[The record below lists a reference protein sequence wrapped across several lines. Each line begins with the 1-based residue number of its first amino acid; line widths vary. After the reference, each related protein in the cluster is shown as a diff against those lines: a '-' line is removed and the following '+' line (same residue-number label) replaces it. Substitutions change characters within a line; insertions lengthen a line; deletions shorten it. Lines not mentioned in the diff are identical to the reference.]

1 MNKVIRLLFVMLIVP
16 MIASAQFEFA
26 NVFPADSSSVNS
38 HGLVVDAAGNLW
50 NAPYFSSLIDDGA
63 TRVKPVFIYDEN
75 GDQLDFSP
83 IYGTVTGD
91 SLLRFGPITG
101 VNKGADGNIYIA
113 SHGFRMTAATEGAV
127 VGGVWRSTTAF
138 IHVIN
143 PETGEGVEVIEVN
156 YVRLPATATAPVA
169 AHAPNRPAVTE
180 DGYVVLSFVFP
191 ASPIV
196 ILDPSDNWSVLQT
209 VTSDKLGFSRT
220 LEVSADGTMIFNP
233 NSEPFEEGGAAG
245 HVQVLKADDI
255 FSEYEVAT
263 PLAVGTPSGAI
274 ARVPGTNLV
283 FFSGAGVGNDPNA
296 AAPYI
301 SSRYYGYSLTT
312 NSIVSTFDWNYGSET
327 NPYKI
332 PRALAF
338 SDDGQTAYAGSFSNA
353 PGAIQKFGLAGEINE
368 NALTVTFRVNTATV
382 SDTLRAGDKVL
393 MRGAFRQGAD
403 GSYAEG
409 NFYGQDVNWGTSTL
423 SMNNVGGD
431 YWELGVTM
439 APGDGINFK
448 YYPLF
453 ADGSNTNSF
462 DDGWEAG
469 DPRNFVVPSDAT
481 ENIVLDLAYWNHTPP
496 FESKEDSVALF
507 FRVNVGS
514 QVATGAFN
522 PETDVIGLR
531 GEPVFDWGTTN
542 LILDA
547 EPVRENSRN
556 VFYSGAIYV
565 PEEMSGTPFKF
576 KYVFGAADNINT
588 GSIAWDDGNDAFN
601 PDGDGNN
608 QSVIA
613 QSDST
618 YAFKFFQGRRPPTA
632 EVVDASLQFAVNV
645 GVLEELNMFNRA
657 FGDRV
662 YIPGGFNGWDT
673 NPDNPSASFNE
684 ALGVWTQAF
693 SIREEVGATVQYK
706 YFVRWDASRFDDE
719 SPNYV
724 EFLDANNGWEE
735 PGITGGG
742 NRVYA
747 FTDETTQ
754 TVDDFGSGQAFFNG
768 VPPQGVIK
776 ETINLEETLAVKFMV
791 DMTPALSHTVA
802 FNPALDSL
810 FLILHTP
817 IFAVTQELPTGQAI
831 LDEMSTK
838 MRVMFTP
845 VDGQPNMF
853 ELTLDLALPT
863 ENHIGFTLAYVNPEG
878 EVTENGTGFDA
889 GRRYY
894 RYITPLDAADPDNI
908 IWPDTYELAAIE
920 WKATNLD
927 WETPPSYGVG
937 TSVDRTDLDSPNAY
951 VLHNNYPNPFNPTTN
966 ISFSLPASE
975 FVELSVYN
983 VLGQKVA
990 TVLSQQMTAGTHSV
1004 SFNARALAS
1013 GVYIYQIRAGSFVQ
1027 NKTMMLVK

>member
-26 NVFPADSSSVNS
+26 NVFPADSSSTES
-38 HGLVVDAAGNLW
+38 HGLVVDNDGNVW
-50 NAPYFSSLIDDGA
+50 NGIYNSRLVNEGTERRNIVS
-63 TRVKPVFIYDEN
+63 VFDSE
-75 GDQLDFSP
+75 GVELDFSP
-83 IYGTVTGD
+83 IFGVTTGD

-101 VNKGADGNIYIA
+101 VNKGIDGNIYVA
-113 SHGFRMTAATEGAV
+113 THGFRITAAPTDAAPNPITGN
-127 VGGVWRSTTAF
+127 VWVQNRAF
-138 IHVIN
+138 IHVLDPSN
-143 PETGEGVEVIEVN
+143 GELIEIVEVTYE
-156 YVRLPATATAPVA
+156 RTPTA

-180 DGYVVLSFVFP
+180 DGYVALSFVFP
-191 ASPIV
+191 ASPII
-196 ILDPSDNWSVLQT
+196 ILDPADNWSVLNT
-209 VTSDKLGFSRT
+209 LTSDKTGFSRT
-220 LEVSADGTMIFNP
+220 LEISTDGTKVYNP
-233 NSEPFEEGGAAG
+233 NTEPVSEGGAPG
-245 HVQVLKADDI
+245 HIQVWTADDV
-255 FSEYEVAT
+255 FSEFEITT
-263 PLAVGTPSGAI
+263 PLAVGTDPGAISRYPNSDLLFFSGGGSGNTELPGTLFKGDRIYGINTNSGAI
-274 ARVPGTNLV
+274 VT
-283 FFSGAGVGNDPNA
+283 S
-296 AAPYI
+296 
-301 SSRYYGYSLTT
+301 
-312 NSIVSTFDWNYGSET
+312 FDWNLGEGAVYRT
-327 NPYKI
+327 

-338 SDDGQTAYAGSFSNA
+338 SDDGQSAYVGTFT
-353 PGAIQKFGLAGEINE
+353 PGLGGLQKFNLAGEINE
-368 NALTVTFRVNTATV
+368 SALTVTFRVNTSTV
-382 SDTLRAGDKVL
+382 SDTLRAGDNVL

-409 NFYGQDVNWGTSTL
+409 NFYGQNINWGTSTL

-431 YWELGVTM
+431 YWELDVTM

-448 YYPLF
+448 YFPLF
-453 ADGSNTNSF
+453 ADGNNTNSF

-481 ENIVLDLAYWNHTPP
+481 ENIVLDLAYWNHTAP
-496 FESKEDSVALF
+496 FESKADSIALF

-514 QVATGAFN
+514 QVATGAFD
-522 PETDVIGLR
+522 PETDVVGLR
-531 GEPVFDWGTTN
+531 GDPVFDWGTTN

-547 EPVRENSRN
+547 EPVRDNARN

-565 PEEMSGTPFKF
+565 HEDMAGTPFKF

-588 GSIAWDDGNDAFN
+588 GSITWDDGNDAFN

-618 YAFKFFQGRRPPTA
+618 FAFKFFQGRRPPTA

-657 FGDRV
+657 LGDRV

-693 SIREEVGATVQYK
+693 SLREEVGATVQYK
-706 YFVRWDASRFDDE
+706 YFVRWDESRFEEDG
-719 SPNYV
+719 PNYV
-724 EFLDANNGWEE
+724 PFLDANNGWEE

-742 NRVYA
+742 NRVYE
-747 FTDETTQ
+747 FTSETTQ

-768 VPPQGVIK
+768 IPPQGVIK
-776 ETINLEETLAVKFMV
+776 ETINLEETLSVTFMV

-802 FNPALDSL
+802 FNPATDSL

-831 LDEMSTK
+831 LDEMDTK

-853 ELTLDLALPT
+853 ELTLDLMLPT

-908 IWPDTYELAAIE
+908 IWPDTYTLAAIE

-937 TSVDRTDLDSPNAY
+937 TSVDRSDLDSPNAY

-966 ISFSLPASE
+966 ISFSLPANE

-990 TVLSQQMTAGTHSV
+990 TVLNQQMTAGTHSV
-1004 SFNARALAS
+1004 SFNARGLAS